1 MSNASFETRCICR
14 LMKKGR
20 LLNLVCASIVV
31 VIVVFR
37 FVGVGWGS
45 VVGLFILQKVLS
57 SFFDDF
63 TPLIFSINQ
72 WLLGLV
78 QVLVVA
84 KSRKKQKRHKRCK
97 HYYSLTT
104 QGKGQKRN
112 VIIARFSIHV
122 RKSVQKKQNVNNL
135 GTCSNA
141 PKIVFIFSF
150 CSAPEQ

>member
-72 WLLGLV
+72 WLLDLV
-78 QVLVVA
+78 RVLVVA
-84 KSRKKQKRHKRCK
+84 KSRKTKATQTLQTRLLINNSRKRAK
-97 HYYSLTT
+97 
-104 QGKGQKRN
+104 KGT
-112 VIIARFSIHV
+112 S
-122 RKSVQKKQNVNNL
+122 S
-135 GTCSNA
+135 
-141 PKIVFIFSF
+141 
-150 CSAPEQ
+150 